1 MTYVINEPRIGTKD
15 ISCGDRRHL
24 ETQPA
29 QNVRA
34 AFLAAGCVF
43 LLAAVLSAVVNTA
56 ASFHHG
62 WWLVSYL
69 SLVGGLSQML
79 LGVGQDVL
87 AEHTHSQT
95 PSNALLRTELG
106 LWSVGT
112 VAVAVGDLT
121 AARTVLLL
129 GSALLLIDLA
139 LFAVGLSR
147 MRREAARRV
156 VALER
161 CYAALLLFLAISVL
175 AGSSLGG
182 ALPG

>member
-1 MTYVINEPRIGTKD
+1 VTYVINEPHIGTK
-15 ISCGDRRHL
+15 GHLQNRRYLATH
-24 ETQPA
+24 PA
-29 QNVRA
+29 QNARA

-43 LLAAVLSAVVNTA
+43 LLAAALSAVVNTA

-62 WWLVSYL
+62 WWLVAYL

-79 LGVGQDVL
+79 LGAGQDVL
-87 AEHTHSQT
+87 AERTHSQT
-95 PSNALLRTELG
+95 PPNALLLTELG
-106 LWSVGT
+106 LWSVGS
-112 VAVAVGDLT
+112 VAVAVGDL
-121 AARTVLLL
+121 AGASTVLLL

-139 LFAVGLSR
+139 LFAVGLARLQSQ
-147 MRREAARRV
+147 ADRRV

-175 AGSSLGG
+175 VGSSLGG

>member
-1 MTYVINEPRIGTKD
+1 MTYVINEPRIGTK
-15 ISCGDRRHL
+15 GHLQNRRDLATH
-24 ETQPA
+24 PA
-29 QNVRA
+29 QNART

-43 LLAAVLSAVVNTA
+43 LLAAVLGAVVNAA

-62 WWLVSYL
+62 WWLVAYL

-87 AEHTHSQT
+87 AERTHSQT
-95 PSNALLRTELG
+95 PPNTLLLMELG
-106 LWSVGT
+106 LWSVGS
-112 VAVAVGDLT
+112 VAVAVGDL
-121 AARTVLLL
+121 AGARTVLLL

-147 MRREAARRV
+147 MRRDAARRV
-156 VALER
+156 VTLER

-182 ALPG
+182 ALSG